1 MGKRRR
7 VVADGSLLFGVLIW
21 GTTFAI
27 MKDALES
34 IVPLNFIFLRFSL
47 AFLVLAGLNW
57 RKLKSVTPNLLKLG
71 LYLGLA
77 MAGGYLF
84 QVTGLTMT
92 TASKAGF
99 ITGLSVVIV
108 PLLATFYYGKLPPIP
123 ALVGVLLAALGL
135 LLLSYDGQW
144 RFNPGDLL
152 VFFCALS
159 FGLHIFLV
167 GLFVRKEDPALLAM
181 VQVGVVAV
189 IAGILA
195 GVRGDLHVQYAP
207 KIWGG
212 IIYMAVMATGFT
224 TLIQNWAQQ
233 FTSSVRTAIIFSMEP
248 VFALIFAYLLLGEPI
263 TLQSLW
269 GGGLILFGMMMA
281 ELGGRRKSE
290 PESAKE

>member
-1 MGKRRR
+1 MGKNKRMI
-7 VVADGSLLFGVLIW
+7 ADSALMFGVLIW

-27 MKDALES
+27 MKDALDS

-47 AFLVLAGLNW
+47 AFLVLAALNW
-57 RKLKSVTPNLLKLG
+57 RKLKDVTPNLLKLG

-77 MAGGYLF
+77 MTGGYVF

-108 PLLATFYYGKLPPIP
+108 PLLTTIYYRKLPPF
-123 ALVGVLLAALGL
+123 AVLAGVLMAAVGL

-144 RFNPGDLL
+144 VFNFGDLL

-167 GLFVRKEDPALLAM
+167 GLFVQKEDPALLAM

-189 IAGILA
+189 IAGLLA
-195 GVRGDLHVQYAP
+195 GVQGDLHFEYAP

-212 IIYMAVMATGFT
+212 IVYMAVMATGFT

-248 VFALIFAYLLLGEPI
+248 VFALIFAYILLSEPI
-263 TLQSLW
+263 TGQSLW
-269 GGGLILFGMMMA
+269 GGGLILFGMIMA
-281 ELGGRRKSE
+281 EVGGQKKTE
-290 PESAKE
+290 LETAKE